1 MGDTGF
7 GGLFATIAHI
17 EVDDDE
23 GPGEGGEGFGF
34 IPSSHWTLQNMEPL
48 PAPYGGA
55 VPQLGCSMG
64 ATGAVP
70 VSAGGDWAPN
80 GGSGGI
86 NAGTPPTGSPLS
98 PGDRARIQTPPPQS
112 LVLVPDSFGLFL
124 NNQLQIKVQNL
135 RHPKF
140 PSRGRDSQCWKC
152 SNAGG
157 AHGPPHN
164 IWRWQQSPLSPPSRF
179 RGTRT
184 SPAHL
189 ELEMLEPPSTSWG
202 ARSPPKTPEDAGTP
216 NREVLRGPQVLTT

>member
-1 MGDTGF
+1 MKALGRGVKALDSSHLPTGHCRTWNHCQPHM
-7 GGLFATIAHI
+7 GGLYPSWGVPWALLVRSQSVLGVTGLPMVALGASTQGPPPLDPHCPQGT
-17 EVDDDE
+17 
-23 GPGEGGEGFGF
+23 GPGYR
-34 IPSSHWTLQNMEPL
+34 H
-48 PAPYGGA
+48 
-55 VPQLGCSMG
+55 
-64 ATGAVP
+64 
-70 VSAGGDWAPN
+70 
-80 GGSGGI
+80 
-86 NAGTPPTGSPLS
+86 
-98 PGDRARIQTPPPQS
+98 PPPQS